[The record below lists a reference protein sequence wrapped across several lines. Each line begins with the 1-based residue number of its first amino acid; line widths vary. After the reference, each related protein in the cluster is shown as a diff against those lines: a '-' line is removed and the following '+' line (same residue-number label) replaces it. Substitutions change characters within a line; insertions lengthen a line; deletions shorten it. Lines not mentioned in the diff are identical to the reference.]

1 MILVTGA
8 SGYIGNNIVRRLV
21 DAGKP
26 VRAMVHSP
34 AKAEARLADI
44 ARTYGSDRIEIV
56 QGDVTRPD
64 SLAAAL
70 EGASAVVH
78 LVAVA
83 IEKNKGDYERIN
95 TQGTVNMVDAA
106 QAAGVRRLIN
116 MSQNGAR
123 SDSPYRFLASKGAAQ
138 DYVAQ
143 SDLDW
148 TALRPS
154 VVWGPQDE
162 FANVQARLIKLTPLI
177 FPVVGDGQ
185 ARFQPIWV
193 GDLAEATARSLD
205 NDDTIGHEYLLGGPE
220 VLTYEQIVNRVLQ
233 ALKTRRWTV
242 NVPVPLLRP
251 VVKLMEITLP
261 NPPVTTSLLNMLNVD
276 NTTQP
281 NALTDVFGV
290 TPRAFAPENLA
301 YMREFSAVGTLKR
314 LLGNI
319 TADEVETAGG

>member
-21 DAGKP
+21 ESGKP
-26 VRAMVHSP
+26 VRALVHNP

-44 ARTYGSDRIEIV
+44 RNKIEIV
-56 QGDVTRPD
+56 QGDVTRPA
-64 SLAAAL
+64 SLVPAL
-70 EGASAVVH
+70 AGVSAVVH
-78 LVAVA
+78 LVAIA

-95 TQGTVNMVDAA
+95 TQGTINLVDAA
-106 QAAGVRRLIN
+106 QTAGVKRFIN

-138 DYVAQ
+138 DYVTQ
-143 SDLDW
+143 SGLDW

-193 GDLAEATARSLD
+193 GDLVEATARSLD
-205 NDDTIGHEYLLGGPE
+205 NDTTIGGEYLLGGPE
-220 VLTYEQIVNRVLQ
+220 VLTYAQIVDRVLQ
-233 ALKTRRWTV
+233 AIHARRLTV
-242 NVPVPLLRP
+242 KVPVPLLRP
-251 VVKLMEITLP
+251 VVQLMQVALP
-261 NPPVTTSLLNMLNVD
+261 NPPVTTSLLDMLKVD

-281 NALTDVFGV
+281 NAITDVFGI
-290 TPRAFAPENLA
+290 TPRAFTPENLD
-301 YMREFSAVGTLKR
+301 YMRRFSTMGTIKR
-314 LLGNI
+314 LFGNT
-319 TADEVETAGG
+319 TADEV